1 MSLAILVPVL
11 RRPHRV
17 RPLLAS
23 IRETTPDPYRVI
35 FICDTDDDE
44 EIEACIDHLG
54 SGHVE
59 VMLVKAP
66 YARKINEAVRQTTE
80 PLLLFAADDLKFHE
94 SWLENAKAMMS
105 DAIGV
110 VATNDLYQL
119 RNQAGELATHPL
131 VARWYAESPTIDKSP
146 GPLCELYPHEYL
158 DREFSEVARSRKAF
172 AYAMTSIVEHLH
184 PNAGKA
190 PMDDIYAKQR
200 ARMRKGFVIY
210 RRRRQLWLRDLQR
223 ASR

>member
-17 RPLLAS
+17 RSLLDS

-35 FICDTDDDE
+35 FVCDTDDEE
-44 EIEACIDHLG
+44 EIEACEEADDD
-54 SGHVE
+54 HVE

-66 YARKINEAVRQTTE
+66 YARKINEAVRQTHE
-80 PLLLFAADDLKFHE
+80 PLLLFAADDLLFHE
-94 SWLENAKAMMS
+94 SWLENAKAAMTER
-105 DAIGV
+105 IGV
-110 VATNDLYQL
+110 VATNDLYQE
-119 RNQAGELATHPL
+119 RNQRGELATHPL

-146 GPLCELYPHEYL
+146 GPLCELYPHEYV

-190 PMDDIYAKQR
+190 EMDDIYAKQR
-200 ARMRKGFVIY
+200 ARMRRGWPIY
-210 RRRRQLWLRDLQR
+210 RRRKQLWLRDLQR